1 MKKCIIVLIGLLM
14 VISVFATTTK
24 ITGNGSENSTSTKVS
39 LNLNENYAIV
49 WFSEGANKE
58 SIDEYALS
66 LKNPERLLQN
76 TSGNTTSENK
86 IYAVSNDTT
95 EYGLFL
101 NWNIVSKSNVL
112 ITLKIESPLAQTDAT
127 TDVKKKIGWTV
138 SWNYSSSTNSAA
150 EAKSI
155 ALADNETLPASSSN
169 DVYLKNGDIFGEG
182 SSKQIKIATDNV
194 WDKDKT
200 AEYSANL
207 IAEIKT
213 N

>member
-49 WFSEGANKE
+49 WFSKGANKE

-66 LKNPERLLQN
+66 LNNPDGLVQN
-76 TSGNTTSENK
+76 TSGNDSANK
-86 IYAVSNDTT
+86 IYAVSNDTPT
-95 EYGLFL
+95 DGLFL

-112 ITLKIESPLAQTDAT
+112 ITLKINSPLSQTDASNIIN
-127 TDVKKKIGWTV
+127 KKIGWTV

-155 ALADNETLPASSSN
+155 ALADNVTLPAASSN

>member
-1 MKKCIIVLIGLLM
+1 MKRIVSLLIVVLM
-14 VISVFATTTK
+14 VFSVYASVTEL
-24 ITGNGSENSTSTKVS
+24 TGNGSENSTSTKVS

-49 WFSEGANKE
+49 WFSIGANRD

-66 LKNPERLLQN
+66 LNNPEGLLQN
-76 TSGNTTSENK
+76 TSGNDSTNK
-86 IYAVSNDTT
+86 IYAVSNDTPT
-95 EYGLFL
+95 DGLFL

-112 ITLKIESPLAQTDAT
+112 ITLKINSPLAQTDA

-155 ALADNETLPASSSN
+155 ALADNVTLPASSSN

>member
-14 VISVFATTTK
+14 VISVFATATK
-24 ITGNGSENSTSTKVS
+24 ITSSENEIANTIVK
-39 LNLNENYAIV
+39 LNLDKDYAVV
-49 WFSEGANKE
+49 WFSKAANTT
-58 SIDEYALS
+58 SISEYALS
-66 LKNPERLLQN
+66 LNNPDRLVQN

-112 ITLKIESPLAQTDAT
+112 ITLKINSPLSQTDT
-127 TDVKKKIGWTV
+127 SDTSRKIGWTV
-138 SWNYSSSTNSAA
+138 SWKYTASDDSTGSD
-150 EAKSI
+150 KSI
-155 ALADNETLPASSSN
+155 SLADNAKASDVDSDS
-169 DVYLKNGDIFGEG
+169 VYLKNGSIYGEG
-182 SSKQIKIATDNV
+182 SSKQITIVTDNV
-194 WDKDKT
+194 WNKDKT

>member
-14 VISVFATTTK
+14 VISVFATATK
-24 ITGNGSENSTSTKVS
+24 ITSSENEIANTIVK
-39 LNLNENYAIV
+39 LNLDKDYAVV
-49 WFSEGANKE
+49 WFSKAANTT
-58 SIDEYALS
+58 SISEYALS
-66 LKNPERLLQN
+66 LNNPDGLVQN

-112 ITLKIESPLAQTDAT
+112 ITLKINSPLSQTDASDT
-127 TDVKKKIGWTV
+127 SRKIGWTV
-138 SWNYSSSTNSAA
+138 SWKYTASDDSTGSD
-150 EAKSI
+150 KSI
-155 ALADNETLPASSSN
+155 SLADNAKASDVDSDS
-169 DVYLKNGDIFGEG
+169 VYLKNGSIYGEG
-182 SSKQIKIATDNV
+182 SSKQITIVTDNV
-194 WDKDKT
+194 WNKDKT

>member
-1 MKKCIIVLIGLLM
+1 MKRIVSLLIVVLM
-14 VISVFATTTK
+14 VFSVYASVTEL
-24 ITGNGSENSTSTKVS
+24 TGNGSENSTSTKVS

-49 WFSEGANKE
+49 WFSIGANKE

-66 LKNPERLLQN
+66 LKNPEGLLQN

-155 ALADNETLPASSSN
+155 ALADNVTLPASSSN

>member
-1 MKKCIIVLIGLLM
+1 MKRIVSLLIVVLM
-14 VISVFATTTK
+14 VFSVYASVTEL
-24 ITGNGSENSTSTKVS
+24 TGNGSENSTSTKVS

-49 WFSEGANKE
+49 WFSKGANKE
-58 SIDEYALS
+58 LIDEYALS
-66 LKNPERLLQN
+66 LMNPDRLVQN
-76 TSGNTTSENK
+76 TSGNDSANK
-86 IYAVSNDTT
+86 IYAVSNDTPT
-95 EYGLFL
+95 DGLFL

-112 ITLKIESPLAQTDAT
+112 ITLKIESPLAQTDA

-155 ALADNETLPASSSN
+155 ALADNAAASDLDSDS
-169 DVYLKNGDIFGEG
+169 VYLKNGNLYGEG
-182 SSKQIKIATDNV
+182 SSKQITIVTDNV
-194 WDKDKT
+194 WNKDKT

-213 N
+213 T